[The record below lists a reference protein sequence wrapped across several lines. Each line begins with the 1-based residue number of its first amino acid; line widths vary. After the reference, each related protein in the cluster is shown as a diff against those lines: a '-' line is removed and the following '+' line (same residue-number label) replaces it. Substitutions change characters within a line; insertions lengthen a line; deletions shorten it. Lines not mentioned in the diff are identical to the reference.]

1 MRPKKWCL
9 AAFMLMLAALAIS
22 FSAKAAEPD
31 RSYRQENGLLV
42 FEPPAWFLEGYF
54 IAREKMPGYIF
65 GTVREF
71 IEVLGGA
78 TTWLIEDLESK
89 RLEKA
94 GANGKTAEYSLFL
107 EVVLPEQTQYW
118 VFVVLPHESAK
129 AWFDARRAFHGSK
142 AQDYYGKTQLELE
155 TALKQGLKINAELRF
170 LIEQGNV
177 SLQVPEDVIM
187 NRYHF
192 QPVFDLGL
200 GRRLEVSPKTR

>member
-9 AAFMLMLAALAIS
+9 AASMLMLAVLTMG
-22 FSAKAAEPD
+22 FSADAAEPD
-31 RSYRQENGLLV
+31 RTYRQENGLQV

-54 IAREKMPGYIF
+54 IAREKMPVFIF
-65 GTVREF
+65 GTVRDF
-71 IEVLGGA
+71 VAVLGGA
-78 TTWLIEDLESK
+78 TTWLIEDLELT

-94 GANGKTAEYSLFL
+94 GANVKMAEYSLFL
-107 EVVLPEQTQYW
+107 EVVLPERTQYW
-118 VFVVLPHESAK
+118 VFVVLPHESAV

-192 QPVFDLGL
+192 QSVFDLGL
-200 GRRLEVSPKTR
+200 GRRLEVSPGTR

>member
-1 MRPKKWCL
+1 
-9 AAFMLMLAALAIS
+9 
-22 FSAKAAEPD
+22 
-31 RSYRQENGLLV
+31 
-42 FEPPAWFLEGYF
+42 
-54 IAREKMPGYIF
+54 MPVYIF
-65 GTVREF
+65 GTVRDF
-71 IEVLGGA
+71 VAVLGGA
-78 TTWLIEDLESK
+78 TTWLIEDLELK

-94 GANGKTAEYSLFL
+94 GENGKMAEYSLFL
-107 EVVLPEQTQYW
+107 EVVLPERTQYW

-129 AWFDARRAFHGSK
+129 AWFDARRAFHGRK

-200 GRRLEVSPKTR
+200 GWRLEVSPGTR

>member
-9 AAFMLMLAALAIS
+9 AVSMLMLAVLTMGFPAD
-22 FSAKAAEPD
+22 AAGPD
-31 RSYRQENGLLV
+31 RTYRQENGLQI

-54 IAREKMPGYIF
+54 IAREKMPVYIF
-65 GTVREF
+65 GTVRDF
-71 IEVLGGA
+71 VAVLGGA
-78 TTWLIEDLESK
+78 TTWLIEDLELK

-94 GANGKTAEYSLFL
+94 GENRKTAEYSLFV
-107 EVVLPEQTQYW
+107 EVVLPERTQYW
-118 VFVVLPHESAK
+118 VFVVLPYESSM

-177 SLQVPEDVIM
+177 SLQVPEEVIM

-200 GRRLEVSPKTR
+200 GRRLEVSPWTR